1 MSIYYE
7 AAVFMFFEVGVFT
20 TSFANFTEKHLC
32 WSLFWSHIYENET
45 ATQVFS
51 CEICEIFK
59 NTFFYRAPLS
69 GCFCSLLIHILK

>member
-32 WSLFWSHIYENET
+32 WSLFE
-45 ATQVFS
+45 A
-51 CEICEIFK
+51 IFMK
-59 NTFFYRAPLS
+59 TKLQHRCFPVKFAKFLKTLS
-69 GCFCSLLIHILK
+69 FTGHLSVAASVHC